1 MLSIWLDLCERVGI
15 DEVLINLHAHADVVC
30 DFLRDNANGTRVRV
44 VVEPQL
50 LGSAGTLQVNR
61 EWVKSDEFFWIFY
74 ADVLNNADLT
84 GMLRNHQLK
93 KPAATIG
100 VYQVPEPHRC
110 GIVTVD
116 KDDMVQQF
124 VEKPKVPVGNLAFSG
139 LMIGTPEMLD
149 AIPATVPSDIGFHV
163 LPQLV
168 GRMLAYPIHDYL
180 IDIGTMANYQV
191 AQRTWPGFQGA
202 R

>member
-1 MLSIWLDLCERVGI
+1 MLSIWMELCKETGI

-30 DFLRDNANGTRVRV
+30 DYLRSSSNGTRVKV
-44 VVEPQL
+44 AVEPQL
-50 LGSAGTLQVNR
+50 LGSAGTLQANR
-61 EWVKSDEFFWIFY
+61 EWVKSEELFWIFY
-74 ADVLNNADLT
+74 ADVLNNADLP
-84 GMLRNHQLK
+84 GMLRSHQLK

-116 KDDMVQQF
+116 EHDMVQQF
-124 VEKPKVPVGNLAFSG
+124 VEKPKVPMGNLAFSG

-149 AIPATVPSDIGFHV
+149 AIPAAVPSDIGFHV
-163 LPQLV
+163 LPRLV
-168 GRMLAYPIHDYL
+168 GRMRAYPIHDYL
-180 IDIGTMANYQV
+180 IDIGTMANYQE
-191 AQRTWPGFQGA
+191 AQNTWPGLQGV

>member
-1 MLSIWLDLCERVGI
+1 MLSIWMDLCDRVGI
-15 DEVLINLHAHADVVC
+15 HEVLINLHAHADVVC
-30 DFLRDNANGTRVRV
+30 EFLRNHSHGTRIRV
-44 VVEPQL
+44 AVEPQL
-50 LGSAGTLQVNR
+50 LGSAGTLRANR
-61 EWVKSDEFFWIFY
+61 GWVKSDELFWIFY

-100 VYQVPEPHRC
+100 VYHVPEPHRC

-116 KDDMVQQF
+116 EQDMVQQF
-124 VEKPKVPVGNLAFSG
+124 VEKPRVPMGNLAFSG
-139 LMIGTPEMLD
+139 LMIGTAEMLD
-149 AIPATVPSDIGFHV
+149 AIPAAIPSDIGFDV

-180 IDIGTMANYQV
+180 IDIGTMANYQA
-191 AQRTWPGFQGA
+191 AQNTWPGLQGV

>member
-1 MLSIWLDLCERVGI
+1 MLSIWLDLCEWVGI

-191 AQRTWPGFQGA
+191 AQKTWPGFQGA

>member
-30 DFLRDNANGTRVRV
+30 DFLRDNSNGTRVRV
-44 VVEPQL
+44 AVEPQL

-61 EWVKSDEFFWIFY
+61 EWVKSDELFWIFY

-84 GMLRNHQLK
+84 GMLRTHQQK

-100 VYQVPEPHRC
+100 VYKVPEPHRC